1 MFRKFKLAKFKISL
15 VNFQNRYENNSYED
29 EKSDLEDDFNGKISL
44 DKAYEILKCSKYD
57 SFVSIKRSYRK
68 LHTD

>member
-15 VNFQNRYENNSYED
+15 VNFQNRYENDSIKMKKKRFED
-29 EKSDLEDDFNGKISL
+29 GFNGKISL